1 MQSLMMDIN
10 SVYQKWELNARNG
23 INISRWMSKG
33 EKTGLHTNKCNYE
46 ELYDE
51 EKQVM
56 LRCIGT
62 FSGEATIKFSFCL
75 LPRWGQLL
83 KVRICSSRSKFFPL
97 TVNPF

>member
-1 MQSLMMDIN
+1 MQSLKMD
-10 SVYQKWELNARNG
+10 STDFYQKWELNARNG

-33 EKTGLHTNKCNYE
+33 QKTGLYTNKCNYE

-62 FSGEATIKFSFCL
+62 FSRIATIKFSFCL
-75 LPRWGQLL
+75 LPHWGQLL
-83 KVRICSSRSKFFPL
+83 KGRICSSRSKFFPL
-97 TVNPF
+97 TVDLF